1 MMTTAVLTV
10 DLICDK
16 HAHQICHFHPKED
29 FLYMMTTVMITV
41 DLICNRHTHETYI
54 ILLLSEGRFL
64 YDDYSCINSKP
75 YL

>member
-10 DLICDK
+10 ELICDK

-29 FLYMMTTVMITV
+29 FSMMTTVVITV
-41 DLICNRHTHETYI
+41 DLICNKHAHETYI
-54 ILLLSEGRFL
+54 LLLSKGRFF
-64 YDDYSCINSKP
+64 YDDYSCINSEP